1 MAKEALEIIKAEH
14 RSVVAVLEAAKYL
27 ITEMRAGRLKP
38 DFRLFWA
45 MLAYIEQFPEGLHH
59 PKEDDCLFARL
70 WKRTREADA
79 LLANLE
85 TQHQGGPGCVRAL
98 QLALGHYEADPEG
111 AFEEFALAVETLA
124 QFNWHHMAIEENELM
139 PPAERHLL
147 DVDWQEITQA
157 FRDNKDPMFG
167 ADRGE
172 HFRALFRKIVNM
184 APPPL
189 GLGG

>member
-14 RSVVAVLEAAKYL
+14 RSVAAVLEAAKYL
-27 ITEMRAGRLKP
+27 VTEIRVGRLKP

-59 PKEDDCLFARL
+59 PKEDDYLFARL
-70 WKRTREADA
+70 RERTHEGDA

-85 TQHQGGPGCVRAL
+85 TQHQGGPERVRAL
-98 QLALGHYEADPEG
+98 QLALRHYEADPDG
-111 AFEEFALAVETLA
+111 AFEEFALAVETFA

-139 PPAERHLL
+139 PLAERHLL
-147 DVDWQEITQA
+147 DADWQEITQA
-157 FRDNKDPMFG
+157 FRDNNDPMFG